1 MQSLRKPSI
10 ETQNFRCLQR
20 FQKEEDQRQCRHDKH
35 GEPKANTRTDK
46 RRPMTQRW
54 VSGPLNSLASRE
66 QVPLTE
72 WRPLFTR
79 LGVGRGTFFPA
90 ESAAPQRGRGPRP
103 YAGWPPFI
111 ESFLLRQI
119 PSCFPAGPR
128 IYTGLS
134 CLSTG
139 VIIYPSPL
147 SCKCSLLPV
156 KGSWTSPRML
166 CPMSESPS
174 GKREGFQ
181 DNATRKKREVYY

>member
-1 MQSLRKPSI
+1 
-10 ETQNFRCLQR
+10 
-20 FQKEEDQRQCRHDKH
+20 
-35 GEPKANTRTDK
+35 
-46 RRPMTQRW
+46 MTQRW

-90 ESAAPQRGRGPRP
+90 ESAAPQRGRWPRP

-119 PSCFPAGPR
+119 PSCFPAGPW

-156 KGSWTSPRML
+156 KGSRTSPQML
-166 CPMSESPS
+166 SLISESPS
-174 GKREGFQ
+174 GKREVFQ
-181 DNATRKKREVYY
+181 DNATRKKGKFITDSSQGFLPQPSQWCRVRKPWAEAVTQIYKVCISG